1 MIVMAKTGAN
11 TVDSAFPR
19 GDSDVFNSRILRL
32 RRDLEKNDL
41 DGIVIGGVSNL
52 FYLSNLR
59 SSAGFLLVRV
69 ESAVIHLV
77 IDFRYKTA
85 VNDLLEAGFAPS
97 NLEVVIVDGSYE
109 ETLANVIMDL
119 SVRRLGVEADH
130 MSVRLWRWLS
140 ERIGGEL
147 VPVNELVERQRL
159 LKDIHEISILRQA
172 GELLVRVFHDAL
184 GVVKEGST
192 EREVAQAIDQIIGA
206 KGFERVAFETIV
218 ASGPNSALPHP
229 HPTTRLLQRG
239 DLVILDFGGVLE
251 GYCVDIS
258 RTVTVGP
265 ASPTASR
272 LHQAVREAQL
282 MAMAAAV
289 PGVPLSDVDGA
300 ARRALARYGLAE
312 KFGHGTGHGLGLD
325 VHELPRVSRPAG
337 ENAQLAEGDF
347 VTAGMVFTVEPGV
360 YLPGYGGVRIE
371 DDVLVT
377 TSGIDVLTSSTRD
390 LIQI

>member
-1 MIVMAKTGAN
+1 VVIKVGAN
-11 TVDSAFPR
+11 AIDSVSPR
-19 GDSDVFNSRILRL
+19 GDSSVFNSRIRRL
-32 RRDLEKNDL
+32 RRDLEKNNV
-41 DGIVIGGVSNL
+41 DGIVIGGSSNL

-59 SSAGFLLVRV
+59 SSAGFLLVSV

-77 IDFRYKTA
+77 IDFRYRTA
-85 VNDLLEAGFAPS
+85 VNDLLEAGFTPS
-97 NLEVVIVDGSYE
+97 NLEVVIVEGSYE
-109 ETLANVIMDL
+109 ETLANIVKDS
-119 SVRRLGVEADH
+119 SVQRLGVEADH

-140 ERIGGEL
+140 ERVEIDL
-147 VPVNELVERQRL
+147 VPVNELVERHRL
-159 LKDIHEISILRQA
+159 LKDSYEISILRRA
-172 GELLVRVFHDAL
+172 GELLACAFQEAL
-184 GVVKEGST
+184 GAVREGST

-218 ASGPNSALPHP
+218 AAGPNSALPHA

-251 GYCVDIS
+251 GYCVDMS

-265 ASPTASR
+265 ATSTASR

-300 ARRALARYGLAE
+300 ARSTLASYGLAE
-312 KFGHGTGHGLGLD
+312 RFGHGTGHGLGLD
-325 VHELPRVSRPAG
+325 VHELPRVSRPVG
-337 ENAQLAEGDF
+337 ENSQLTEGDF

-371 DDVLVT
+371 DDVLAT
-377 TSGIDVLTSSTRD
+377 TSGIDVLTPSTRD
-390 LIQI
+390 LIQV

>member
-1 MIVMAKTGAN
+1 MVIKVGAN
-11 TVDSAFPR
+11 AIDSVSPR
-19 GDSDVFNSRILRL
+19 GDSSVFNNRIQRL
-32 RRDLEKNDL
+32 RRDLEKNNV
-41 DGIVIGGVSNL
+41 DGIVIGGSSNL

-59 SSAGFLLVRV
+59 SSAGFLLVSV

-77 IDFRYKTA
+77 IDFRYRTA
-85 VNDLLEAGFAPS
+85 VNDLLEAGFTPS
-97 NLEVVIVDGSYE
+97 NLEVVIVEGSYE
-109 ETLANVIMDL
+109 ETLANIVKDS
-119 SVRRLGVEADH
+119 SVQRLGVEADH

-140 ERIGGEL
+140 ERVETDL
-147 VPVNELVERQRL
+147 VPVNELVERHRL
-159 LKDIHEISILRQA
+159 LKDSYEISILRRA
-172 GELLVRVFHDAL
+172 GELLACAFQEAL
-184 GVVKEGST
+184 GAVREGST

-218 ASGPNSALPHP
+218 AAGPNSALPHA

-251 GYCVDIS
+251 GYCVDMS

-265 ASPTASR
+265 ATSTASR

-300 ARRALARYGLAE
+300 ARSTLASYGLAE
-312 KFGHGTGHGLGLD
+312 RFGHGTGHGLGLD

-337 ENAQLAEGDF
+337 ENSQLTEGDF

-371 DDVLVT
+371 DDVLAT
-377 TSGIDVLTSSTRD
+377 TSGIDVLTPSTRD
-390 LIQI
+390 LIQV

>member
-1 MIVMAKTGAN
+1 MVIKVGAN
-11 TVDSAFPR
+11 AIDSVSPR
-19 GDSDVFNSRILRL
+19 GDSSVFNSRIRRL
-32 RRDLEKNDL
+32 RRDLEKNNV
-41 DGIVIGGVSNL
+41 DGIVIGGSSNL

-59 SSAGFLLVRV
+59 SSAGFLLVSV

-77 IDFRYKTA
+77 IDFRYRTA
-85 VNDLLEAGFAPS
+85 VNDLLEAGFTPS
-97 NLEVVIVDGSYE
+97 NLEVVIVEGSYE
-109 ETLANVIMDL
+109 ETLANIVKDS
-119 SVRRLGVEADH
+119 SVQRLGVEADH

-140 ERIGGEL
+140 ERVEIDL
-147 VPVNELVERQRL
+147 VPVNELVERHRL
-159 LKDIHEISILRQA
+159 LKDSYEISILRRA
-172 GELLVRVFHDAL
+172 GELLACAFQEAL
-184 GVVKEGST
+184 GAVREGST

-218 ASGPNSALPHP
+218 AAGPNSALPHA

-251 GYCVDIS
+251 GYCVDMS

-265 ASPTASR
+265 ATSTASR

-300 ARRALARYGLAE
+300 ARSTLASYGLAE
-312 KFGHGTGHGLGLD
+312 RFGHGTGHGLGLD
-325 VHELPRVSRPAG
+325 VHELPRVSRPVG
-337 ENAQLAEGDF
+337 ENSQLTEGDF

-371 DDVLVT
+371 DDVLAT
-377 TSGIDVLTSSTRD
+377 TSGIDVLTPSTRD
-390 LIQI
+390 LIQV

>member
-1 MIVMAKTGAN
+1 MVIKVGAN
-11 TVDSAFPR
+11 AIDSVSPR
-19 GDSDVFNSRILRL
+19 GDSSVFNSRIRRV
-32 RRDLEKNDL
+32 RRDLEKNNV
-41 DGIVIGGVSNL
+41 DGIVIGGSSNL

-59 SSAGFLLVRV
+59 SSAGFLLVSV

-77 IDFRYKTA
+77 IDFRYRTA
-85 VNDLLEAGFAPS
+85 VNDLLEAGFTPS
-97 NLEVVIVDGSYE
+97 NLEVVIVEGSYE
-109 ETLANVIMDL
+109 ETLANIVKDS
-119 SVRRLGVEADH
+119 SVQRLGVEADH

-140 ERIGGEL
+140 ERVEIDL
-147 VPVNELVERQRL
+147 VPVNELVERHRL
-159 LKDIHEISILRQA
+159 LKDSYEISILRRA
-172 GELLVRVFHDAL
+172 GELLACAFQEAL
-184 GVVKEGST
+184 GAVREGST

-218 ASGPNSALPHP
+218 AAGPNSALPHA

-251 GYCVDIS
+251 GYCVDMS

-265 ASPTASR
+265 ATSTASR

-300 ARRALARYGLAE
+300 ARSTLASYGLAE
-312 KFGHGTGHGLGLD
+312 RFGHGTGHGLGLD
-325 VHELPRVSRPAG
+325 VHELPRVSRPVG
-337 ENAQLAEGDF
+337 ENSQLTEGDF

-371 DDVLVT
+371 DDVLAT
-377 TSGIDVLTSSTRD
+377 TSGIDVLTPSTRD
-390 LIQI
+390 LIQV

>member
-1 MIVMAKTGAN
+1 VVIKVGAN
-11 TVDSAFPR
+11 AIDSVSPR
-19 GDSDVFNSRILRL
+19 GDSSVFNSRIRRV
-32 RRDLEKNDL
+32 RRDLEKNNV
-41 DGIVIGGVSNL
+41 DGIVIGGSSNL

-59 SSAGFLLVRV
+59 SSAGFLLVSV

-77 IDFRYKTA
+77 IDFRYRTA
-85 VNDLLEAGFAPS
+85 VNDLLEAGFTPS
-97 NLEVVIVDGSYE
+97 NLEVVIVEGSYE
-109 ETLANVIMDL
+109 ETLANIVKDS
-119 SVRRLGVEADH
+119 SVQRLGVEADH

-140 ERIGGEL
+140 ERVEIDL
-147 VPVNELVERQRL
+147 VPVNELVERHRL
-159 LKDIHEISILRQA
+159 LKDSYEISILRRA
-172 GELLVRVFHDAL
+172 GELLACAFQEAL
-184 GVVKEGST
+184 GAVREGST

-218 ASGPNSALPHP
+218 AAGPNSALPHA

-251 GYCVDIS
+251 GYCVDMS

-265 ASPTASR
+265 ATSTASR

-300 ARRALARYGLAE
+300 ARSTLASYGLAE
-312 KFGHGTGHGLGLD
+312 RFGHGTGHGLGLD
-325 VHELPRVSRPAG
+325 VHELPRVSRPVG
-337 ENAQLAEGDF
+337 ENSQLTEGDF

-371 DDVLVT
+371 DDVLAT
-377 TSGIDVLTSSTRD
+377 TSGIDVLTPSTRD
-390 LIQI
+390 LIQV